1 MWKQPFE
8 NKKELRES
16 YSKMPPEALLI
27 RKMGHSIAVDA
38 EELARAQWFWERRP
52 KNSFCQQKED

>member
-16 YSKMPPEALLI
+16 YLKMPPEALLI
-27 RKMGHSIAVDA
+27 RKMGPNIALSDEAQTV
-38 EELARAQWFWERRP
+38 ARKDQRSGCQPRGSARP
-52 KNSFCQQKED
+52 